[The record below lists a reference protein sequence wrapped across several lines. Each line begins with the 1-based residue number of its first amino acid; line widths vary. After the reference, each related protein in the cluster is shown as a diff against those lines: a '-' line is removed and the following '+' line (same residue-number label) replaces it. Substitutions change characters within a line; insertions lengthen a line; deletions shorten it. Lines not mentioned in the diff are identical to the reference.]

1 MQKPKFYLSAIAG
14 LLSTAL
20 VAQTP
25 KYSNEFLAIGVGA
38 RGLGLSGAMSAMVND
53 ATAGY
58 WNPAG
63 LTKVKG
69 NLQIALMHSEY
80 FAGIAKYDYGS
91 FAAPIDAT
99 RTIGVSVI
107 RFAVDDIIDSTDLID
122 KDGNIDY
129 DRLKSFS
136 SADYAF
142 LFSFAQKTKITGLSL
157 GANAKVVHRKVG
169 DFAKAWGF
177 GLDAGAQYEK
187 GKWTFAAVGK
197 DITSTFNAWTYNTEN
212 LEAVFNQTGNA
223 IPENGLE
230 VTLPRLILGT
240 AFKTNI
246 IKKITVNPAID
257 LDITFDGKRNV
268 PVKTDVMSI
277 DPKVGVEF
285 GYDDFI
291 FLRAGLGNIQTIKNI
306 DASTSTTAQP
316 NIGIG
321 LRLKNVTID
330 YALTNIGNTSES
342 LYSNVFSLR
351 LNIVRKEGSS
361 SKK

>member
-1 MQKPKFYLSAIAG
+1 MQKSKFYLSAVAG

-63 LTKVKG
+63 LTNVKG

-99 RTIGVSVI
+99 KTIGVSII

-142 LFSFAQKTKITGLSL
+142 LFSYAQKTKITGLSL

-246 IKKITVNPAID
+246 IKKITVNPALD

-277 DPKVGVEF
+277 DPKIGVEF

-321 LRLKNVTID
+321 LRLRNVIID
-330 YALTNIGNTSES
+330 YALTNIGNSSES

>member
-1 MQKPKFYLSAIAG
+1 MQKSKFYLSAVAG

-99 RTIGVSVI
+99 RTIGVSII

-142 LFSFAQKTKITGLSL
+142 LFSYAQKTKITGLSL

-277 DPKVGVEF
+277 DPKIGVEF

-306 DASTSTTAQP
+306 DASTSTIAQP

-351 LNIVRKEGSS
+351 LNIVKKEGSS